1 MRHRMT
7 NPLQGV
13 ATESRP
19 PTAGLA
25 WIYGLVH
32 ALVDACCVTVV
43 FRAIGVHDLSPHDA
57 FAIVLAYDVI
67 AFGSQVV
74 FGWLTDRAGA
84 PRAALCCGIG
94 ATALGALAL
103 PLNAWAA
110 MVLVGL
116 GNALYHLGAGAFV
129 LRLSPQEAAAAGV
142 FVAPGALGLA
152 LGIYLGKNPA
162 AFPLW
167 PFPVLL
173 IASLGVAL
181 LVRNPPFSPSPSPPS
196 LPIPRAR
203 ATWLVALLLVSVAVR
218 SFVGMGGT
226 HALPRSTIVLFA
238 IPLAAFAGK
247 ALGGLLS
254 DRLGWLETSVGAL
267 LLSAPLI
274 ASGGTRAWL
283 LIPGLLLFQMT
294 MPVTLSA
301 VSLVM
306 PGRTAMAFGWT
317 TLALILGALPTFFPW
332 GKALYHP
339 ATFLVLAAGSAA
351 AMFVAL
357 RWLGGRDRRNELAA
371 LTARVEEA
379 SPPALVHGTPAI

>member
-1 MRHRMT
+1 MISFQ
-7 NPLQGV
+7 PAV
-13 ATESRP
+13 AEAGRA
-19 PTAGLA
+19 PTKGIA

-57 FAIVLAYDVI
+57 FAIVIAYDVI
-67 AFGSQVV
+67 AFGSQVM

-94 ATALGALAL
+94 ATALGAVVL
-103 PLNAWAA
+103 PANAWAA
-110 MVLVGL
+110 MVLLGL

-129 LRLSPQEAAAAGV
+129 LRLAPQRAAPAGV
-142 FVAPGALGLA
+142 FVAPGAIGLGLGLW
-152 LGIYLGKNPA
+152 LGRNPG

-173 IASLGVAL
+173 IVSLGVAL
-181 LVRNPPFSPSPSPPS
+181 LVRNPPFAPARSTPP
-196 LPIPRAR
+196 LPIAR
-203 ATWLVALLLVSVAVR
+203 VRVAWLVTLLLVSVAVR

-226 HALPRSTIVLFA
+226 HALPRSTLTLFA
-238 IPLAAFAGK
+238 IPLAAFGGK
-247 ALGGLLS
+247 ALGGMLS

-274 ASGGTRAWL
+274 AFGATQAWL
-283 LIPGLLLFQMT
+283 LIPGLVLFQMT

-301 VSLVM
+301 VSLVL
-306 PGRTAMAFGWT
+306 PGRTATAFGWT
-317 TLALILGALPTFFPW
+317 TLALIAGALPTFFPW
-332 GKALYHP
+332 GKSVYHP
-339 ATFLVLAAGSAA
+339 MTFLTLAAGSAA

-357 RWLGGRDRRNELAA
+357 RWLGGRERRDELATLA
-371 LTARVEEA
+371 EVGEVPARDEA
-379 SPPALVHGTPAI
+379 SPAGAMG